1 MSNKDWKRLHADVY
15 DGSNTGISTSS
26 IATSHTSEVCDFYI
40 RYDDDDDDDLYHQSH
55 HYYHQHSI
63 II

>member
-40 RYDDDDDDDLYHQSH
+40 RYDDDDDLYHQSH
-55 HYYHQHSI
+55 HYYYHQHSI